1 VIAIFSIWAN
11 QQLLDT
17 DGWVSASAK
26 ALESTVV
33 RHRVEDFIADE
44 VVHLAGG
51 ATGGKAAIPPALR
64 SQLRDEARKLSDQ
77 VLTSARF
84 RVIWQRANRI
94 AHRAVVGVLE
104 ERGKD
109 HGEGRVSIDLT
120 PAVREAVGSVDGE
133 ELQSLVKPD
142 SAEIEVLEA
151 HELEDARDAVRVVR
165 HLPVPATVVA
175 ILLWALALFLGR
187 ARPWRTLAGVGL
199 SLVLTGLLALIV
211 RAVAGQEVVDRLLT
225 HSADRA
231 AAEAAWHLL
240 TSLLVDLSAAAI
252 GLGALLVLWA
262 SLLGSREPAPQFRRR
277 LGSALS
283 TSWGRF
289 GIPLAVVLV
298 FVLLA
303 LWAPIAALETPLG
316 IVLFAV
322 VIGGGALAVARSSV
336 PAKGR
341 SGGSGH
347 WNTR

>member
-1 VIAIFSIWAN
+1 LVAVIAIFSIWAN

-17 DGWVSASAK
+17 DGRVSASAK

-51 ATGGKAAIPPALR
+51 PTRSQAAIPPALR
-64 SQLRDEARKLSDQ
+64 GRLRDGARKLSDQ
-77 VLTSARF
+77 VLASARF

-94 AHRAVVGVLE
+94 AHRAVVRVLE
-104 ERGKD
+104 EKGRD

-120 PAVREAVGSVDGE
+120 PAVRDAVGSVGGE
-133 ELQSLVKPD
+133 ELRSLVRPG

-199 SLVLTGLLALIV
+199 SLVLAGVLALIV
-211 RAVAGQEVVDRLLT
+211 RAVAGHEIVDRLLT

-231 AAEAAWHLL
+231 AAEAAWHIL
-240 TSLLVDLSAAAI
+240 TSLIVDLSVGAIVLGAALLAAA
-252 GLGALLVLWA
+252 
-262 SLLGSREPAPQFRRR
+262 
-277 LGSALS
+277 
-283 TSWGRF
+283 T
-289 GIPLAVVLV
+289 
-298 FVLLA
+298 
-303 LWAPIAALETPLG
+303 
-316 IVLFAV
+316 
-322 VIGGGALAVARSSV
+322 IGGGDLAGRLRRRRVA
-336 PAKGR
+336 G
-341 SGGSGH
+341 
-347 WNTR
+347 